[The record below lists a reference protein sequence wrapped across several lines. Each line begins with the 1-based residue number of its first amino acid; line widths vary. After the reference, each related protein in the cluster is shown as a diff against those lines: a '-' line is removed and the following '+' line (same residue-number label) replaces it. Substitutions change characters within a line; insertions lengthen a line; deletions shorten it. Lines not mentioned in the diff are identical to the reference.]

1 MKKGSAL
8 YGLFDFNPGAHALA
22 VNKLKVLVTASTRGI
37 GFGVASV
44 LLRRGH
50 EVTINGRTEGS
61 VKSSLARL
69 SVLGR
74 VHGVAADITT
84 RDDVKRLV
92 ETAAE
97 TMEGLDG
104 LVYIAPPPRPGRFEE
119 LSPEDWEL
127 ATRQLLLS
135 AVWTVQEALMY
146 LKASRGSVVLVSSF
160 AIREPVE
167 VLALSNVVRI
177 SIAGLTRTLARELG
191 RHGVRVNMVM
201 PGNIETERARQVIES
216 RAKARGVNYEEELKA
231 EMADVPLGRIGRPEE
246 VGEVVEFLLSDRA
259 SYVTGAAIPVDGGL
273 LHGVF

>member
-1 MKKGSAL
+1 M
-8 YGLFDFNPGAHALA
+8 
-22 VNKLKVLVTASTRGI
+22 KVLVTASTRGI

>member
-1 MKKGSAL
+1 M
-8 YGLFDFNPGAHALA
+8 
-22 VNKLKVLVTASTRGI
+22 KVLVTASTRGI

-61 VKSSLARL
+61 VRASLARL
-69 SVLGR
+69 KELGR
-74 VHGVAADITT
+74 VHGVAADLTS
-84 RDDVKRLV
+84 REEVKKLV
-92 ETAAE
+92 NEAAE
-97 TMEGLDG
+97 LMGRIEG
-104 LVYIAPPPRPGRFEE
+104 LVYIAPPPKPGRFEE
-119 LSPEDWEL
+119 LTHEDWEL

-135 AVWTVQEALMY
+135 AVWLVQEALLY
-146 LKASRGSVVLVSSF
+146 LKSSKGSIVLLSSF

-191 RHGVRVNMVM
+191 RYGVRVNMVM

-216 RAKARGVNYEEELKA
+216 RARAKGVTYEEELQA
-231 EMADVPLGRIGRPEE
+231 EMADVPLRRIGRPEE
-246 VGEVVEFLLSDRA
+246 VGEVVEFLLSERA

-273 LHGVF
+273 LRGVF

>member
-1 MKKGSAL
+1 M
-8 YGLFDFNPGAHALA
+8 
-22 VNKLKVLVTASTRGI
+22 KVLVTASTRGI

-50 EVTINGRTEGS
+50 DVTINGRTEES
-61 VKSSLARL
+61 VRASLARL
-69 SVLGR
+69 STLGR
-74 VHGVAADITT
+74 VHGVAADITK
-84 RDDVKRLV
+84 REEVKRLV

-97 TMEGLDG
+97 MMEGLNG
-104 LVYIAPPPRPGRFEE
+104 LVYIAPPPRPGRFED
-119 LSPEDWEL
+119 LMPEDWEV

-135 AVWTVQEALMY
+135 AVWTVQEALLY
-146 LKASRGSVVLVSSF
+146 LKATRGSIVLLSSF

-191 RHGVRVNMVM
+191 RYGVRVNMVM
-201 PGNIETERARQVIES
+201 PGNIETERSRQVIES
-216 RAKARGVNYEEELKA
+216 RAKAKGVTYEEELRA

-246 VGEVVEFLLSDRA
+246 VGEVVEFLLSERA